1 MIRKNNFSFFKNRR
15 GLIGGRFLF
24 YFAIQWPSYRES
36 LLSSVFGKWKSSI
49 YLSLIRGFEFSVAKK
64 QTKKST
70 VRSIVVRFRFLTKS
84 LVRLISVRSTFAE
97 HS

>member
-49 YLSLIRGFEFSVAKK
+49 YLSLIRDFEFSVAKK
-64 QTKKST
+64 QT
-70 VRSIVVRFRFLTKS
+70 IVVRFRFLTKS